1 MKPGY
6 RILLSFLFACAFC
19 ACGQDDGVPSPAPV
33 PEPVPEPNYI
43 SVTTQTGG
51 AIKSLLLA
59 FGAFTET
66 FVIRSNTKW
75 SVCVEGN
82 NVDWLS
88 ISATSSATAV
98 LHVSVNTEQK
108 VRNARIVF
116 SVEDGG
122 CSVEIPIE
130 QHFGKTIG
138 AAPIHDMLLI
148 YDGDVGNSRIYNK
161 ERFRKLVVWEENDTP
176 VWLFDGF
183 VFTGSYYKG
192 RSFMTAAGHAPTVKQ
207 DWLDILDYFLTD
219 KQAIPAL
226 NDAIGEIK
234 VEIPGSFHRRKV
246 VIFMPDPQ
254 QGQTDWGEIDGQEM
268 DFNNFSDRITSCKWY
283 VDRVLEKF
291 ACKEFEN
298 IQLAGFY
305 WLTENGGF
313 IPKHMKQV
321 ADYIHSK
328 NLYFYW
334 IPYYEAFGYA
344 DWKDYGFDR
353 AWYQPNYLFHPELT
367 TQRLF
372 DCIKE
377 AAALGMG
384 VEVEFDSNY
393 PLQRNADY
401 VDAYE
406 ESGIFNTQD
415 LTYYGATSLE
425 YWQQGIASERA
436 FFKRIATIISERQ
449 KKFYKQ

>member
-6 RILLSFLFACAFC
+6 RVLLSFLSACAFC
-19 ACGQDDGVPSPAPV
+19 ACGQDDGVQSPAPV
-33 PEPVPEPNYI
+33 PEPDPEPSYI

-51 AIKSLLLA
+51 TIESLALA

-75 SVCVEGN
+75 SVCGEGN
-82 NVDWLS
+82 NIDWLS
-88 ISATSSATAV
+88 VSATSAATAV
-98 LHVSVNTEQK
+98 LHVSVNTGRE

-116 SVEDGG
+116 TAADGG

-130 QHFGKTIG
+130 QGFGKTIG
-138 AAPIHDMLLI
+138 AESVHDMLLI
-148 YDGDVGNSRIYNK
+148 YDGDADTGKAYDKR
-161 ERFRKLVVWEENDTP
+161 RFRKLVAFGQDDTP

-183 VFTGSYYKG
+183 IFMGSYYKG
-192 RSFMTAAGHAPTVKQ
+192 RSFTATAGRAPSVKQ
-207 DWLDILDYFLTD
+207 DWLDILDFFLTD
-219 KQAIPAL
+219 GQAIPAL
-226 NDAIGEIK
+226 NDAVGEIK
-234 VEIPGSFHRRKV
+234 TEIPGSFHRRKV

-254 QGQTDWGEIDGQEM
+254 QGQTDWGEIDGRKM
-268 DFNNFSDRITSCKWY
+268 NFNDFSDRITCCKWY
-283 VDRVLEKF
+283 VDRALEKF
-291 ACKEFEN
+291 ARKEFEN

-313 IPKHMKQV
+313 IPKHLKQV

-334 IPYYEAFGYA
+334 IPYYETFGYA
-344 DWKDYGFDR
+344 DWKNYGFDR
-353 AWYQPNYLFHPELT
+353 TWYQPNYLFYPELT
-367 TQRLF
+367 VQRLY

-449 KKFYKQ
+449 KNFYNQ